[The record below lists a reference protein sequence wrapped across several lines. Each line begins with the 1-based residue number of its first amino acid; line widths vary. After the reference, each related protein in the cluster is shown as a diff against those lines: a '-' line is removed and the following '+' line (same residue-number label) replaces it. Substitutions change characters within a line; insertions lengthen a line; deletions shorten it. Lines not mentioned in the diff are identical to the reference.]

1 MRMFGL
7 KILDEREEE
16 AIHQAALHILD
27 EVGVLVESEEIR
39 RRLAEFG
46 GRVDEA
52 RGIVKFSPDFV
63 EKFVAESEKFDWE
76 RAEPMVGAGAAIFCG
91 YYLDPETDEF
101 RKWTIKDILR
111 YLKVA
116 KNLGLD
122 GRLSYVF
129 PLDGVPPEA
138 LVPFF
143 NYLSLKFTGRAIAS
157 VNNVKWAPVVLEMCQ
172 AYADEAGVP
181 VQDVLSGAHIHLISP
196 LKLGREEAK
205 IFLFFA
211 ERGLRIGVGT
221 MCVMGATSPVTLAG
235 SLALHLAQSLFV
247 SILERAF
254 FGERRL
260 HLGSAISPMDMRT
273 MMQCY
278 GRPEKE
284 LANVA
289 MAQMARRY
297 GAHFFP
303 HTGHSDAKRPGP
315 EAGFE
320 KALNTIPSLLACGRA
335 SINCGLLSVDEV
347 HSPVQMVIDL
357 EIVSALRR
365 FVKGFEVSEET
376 LAFDV
381 TREVGPGGN
390 FTVTDHT
397 ARLFRRE
404 LWEPRVFAREMMD
417 AWLSGGG
424 KTEVDK
430 AREICLERV
439 FAGEP
444 LRPKI
449 SESLEG
455 ELLSIIERSTGAKIR
470 PVEPL

>member
-1 MRMFGL
+1 MKMFGL
-7 KILDEREEE
+7 KVLDEREEE
-16 AIHQAALHILD
+16 AIHRASLSILD
-27 EVGVLVESEEIR
+27 EVGVLVESEAVR

-46 GRVDEA
+46 GKVDEEK
-52 RGIVKFSPDFV
+52 GIVRFSPDFV
-63 EKFVAESEKFDWE
+63 ERFIAESEKFDWE
-76 RAEPMVGAGAAIFCG
+76 NVKPFVGVGASIFCG
-91 YYLDPETDEF
+91 YYLDPESDEF
-101 RKWTIKDILR
+101 RRWTVEDILR

-116 KNLGLD
+116 KNIGLD
-122 GRLSYVF
+122 GRVSYVF
-129 PLDGVPPEA
+129 PLEGVPSEA

-143 NYLSLKFTGRAIAS
+143 NCLSLKFTGRAIAS

-172 AYADEAGVP
+172 AYADEAGLS
-181 VQDVLSGAHIHLISP
+181 VQEVLSGAHIHLISP
-196 LKLGREEAK
+196 LKLGREEAE

-221 MCVMGATSPVTLAG
+221 MNVIGATSPVTLAG
-235 SLALHLAQSLFV
+235 SLALHLAQCLFV
-247 SILERAF
+247 NILERAY
-254 FGERRL
+254 FGERGL

-289 MAQMARRY
+289 MAQLARRY

-335 SINCGLLSVDEV
+335 GINCGLLSVDEV
-347 HSPVQMVIDL
+347 HSPVQMVIDR
-357 EIVSALRR
+357 EIVGALRR

-376 LAFDV
+376 LALDAV
-381 TREVGPGGN
+381 EEVGPGGN
-390 FTVTDHT
+390 FVATDHT
-397 ARLFRRE
+397 VRHFREE
-404 LWEPRVFAREMMD
+404 LWEPKIFAREMLD
-417 AWLSGGG
+417 AWLSSGGR
-424 KTEVDK
+424 TEVERAK
-430 AREICLERV
+430 EICLEALR
-439 FAGEP
+439 GEP

-449 SESLEG
+449 SEQLEK
-455 ELLSIIERSTGAKIR
+455 EFLRIVRKCAAVEVR